1 MLEFHQHP
9 TYSHSM
15 SQFEVS
21 KDLLNTWLVEED
33 FTDTLPNS
41 TLTISANRI
50 NTICNQAAQWGADLE
65 LDLCLKLL
73 EGKGYSEGFVDQF
86 KSTRRP
92 DLTKKV
98 VDMLAACIN
107 NNVGVQLKPHDIKN
121 ILDVIQDLSK

>member
-9 TYSHSM
+9 TYSRSM

-21 KDLLNTWLVEED
+21 KDLLNIWLVVED
-33 FTDTLPNS
+33 FTDTLPNL
-41 TLTISANRI
+41 TFTISADRI
-50 NTICNQAAQWGADLE
+50 NNICDQAAQWGADQE
-65 LDLCLKLL
+65 LGYCLKLL
-73 EGKGYSEGFVDQF
+73 EDKGYSEGFVEQF

-98 VDMLAACIN
+98 VDMLTACMD
-107 NNVGVQLKPHDIKN
+107 NNVGVQLKSHDIKN